1 MKYDYN
7 VCKNNIFTK
16 ISNHFLIKETNSY
29 CEVIQFCIFN
39 KSRKYPRW
47 QWLLR
52 RTLIIMGV
60 PMDTDGSV
68 SSMSSFVVSPY
79 RSRKDPPNLEIWMCN
94 FPAICNDFF
103 IPNYQKQWFH
113 HASRFSNTVH
123 NWDGGGGGVGVI
135 KKIGMYFL
143 LPCTQRVGGV

>member
-1 MKYDYN
+1 
-7 VCKNNIFTK
+7 
-16 ISNHFLIKETNSY
+16 
-29 CEVIQFCIFN
+29 
-39 KSRKYPRW
+39 
-47 QWLLR
+47 
-52 RTLIIMGV
+52 
-60 PMDTDGSV
+60 MDTDGSV

-113 HASRFSNTVH
+113 HASRFTNTVH
-123 NWDGGGGGVGVI
+123 KWDGGGGGVGVI

-143 LPCTQRVGGV
+143 LPYTQGVGGV